1 MPSRKSPDPRRVV
14 LDNVM
19 LAAQQAAR
27 VGTSLDGQTRENFR
41 KKLNVEIS
49 VLQAASDRLDPVL
62 RPTRLFNPL
71 EPDTTARIVALMAA
85 SQPRHHL
92 ATLRS
97 FYGAGVY
104 ALYYSGPF
112 APYAELS
119 KKEHPVY
126 VGKADPGNRSSND
139 PVEHGRKIFDR
150 LREHRASIELSN
162 NLDINDFDC
171 RFLIVQSGFQQAA
184 EAQLIEFFKPI
195 WNRETKICYGIGK
208 HGDSANTRKN
218 KRSPWDTLH
227 PGRGWADKTSQD
239 QHERITIIE
248 KIQNHLEQHP
258 PISTLEELLGNFIT
272 ELRQI
277 DTESFVDASGQ
288 PQGIDDSDEEHLP
301 DARGAHQETLLD
313 LVDEA

>member
-1 MPSRKSPDPRRVV
+1 MPSRKAPDPRTAV
-14 LDNVM
+14 LDS
-19 LAAQQAAR
+19 LLRTAEEAAR
-27 VGTSLDGQTRENFR
+27 VGKKLERQTRENFR
-41 KKLNVEIS
+41 KKLNVEIDLLRKVS
-49 VLQAASDRLDPVL
+49 NQLDPVL
-62 RPTRLFNPL
+62 RPTKLFNPL

-85 SQPRHHL
+85 SQPRHPL

-104 ALYYSGPF
+104 ALYYNGPF

-126 VGKADPGNRSSND
+126 VGKADPDNRSSND

-150 LREHRASIELSN
+150 LREHRASIESSST
-162 NLDINDFDC
+162 LDINDFDC

-184 EAQLIEFFKPI
+184 EAQLIEFFKPV
-195 WNRETKICYGIGK
+195 WNKETKICYGIGK
-208 HGDSANTRKN
+208 HGDSAKTRQN

-227 PGRGWADKTSQD
+227 PGRSWADETGQD
-239 QHERITIIE
+239 QHERTAIIE
-248 KIQNHLEQHP
+248 KIQNHLEKYP

-277 DTESFVDASGQ
+277 DNESFVDASGQ
-288 PQGIDDSDEEHLP
+288 PREVDSDEEAP
-301 DARGAHQETLLD
+301 PSTRGTDQEPLLG
-313 LVDEA
+313 LFDED